1 MENLKKKV
9 FLIGVSRIK
18 KIIKRKLRRLILNND
33 DYYKGN
39 KYF

>member
-1 MENLKKKV
+1 MGNLKKKV

-18 KIIKRKLRRLILNND
+18 KINKRKLRRSILNND
-33 DYYKGN
+33 DYYKAN